1 MRVSGV
7 LFIGLVIAAA
17 YGLYLSAKDTTSS
30 LDAVAKV
37 AANLRE
43 EGVTGS
49 SLDRDHAQR
58 MIAAMNDLLAT
69 PDTIPDH
76 AEDLRVFAE
85 TAAAWA
91 KEAPSPS
98 HDLHLAV
105 SIRMAAGELR
115 SYALRSS
122 PAHLMRARRYLDES
136 QDSLIGGTAG
146 AGGPGP
152 GLATGAIRDQLNN
165 LQQSQQEQQQEMDEA
180 LNR

>member
-7 LFIGLVIAAA
+7 LFIGLLMAAA
-17 YGLYLSAKDTTSS
+17 YGLYLSAKDATTS

-43 EGVTGS
+43 EGVVGS
-49 SLDRDHAQR
+49 SVDRDQAQR
-58 MIAAMNDLLAT
+58 MIAAMNDLLET
-69 PDTIPDH
+69 PETITDH
-76 AEDLRVFAE
+76 VDDLKVFAE
-85 TAAAWA
+85 TTAAWA
-91 KEAPSPS
+91 QAAPSPS

-105 SIRMAAGELR
+105 SLRRAAGELR

-122 PAHLMRARRYLDES
+122 PVHLMRARRYLDES
-136 QDSLIGGTAG
+136 HGSLAGGTPG

-165 LQQSQQEQQQEMDEA
+165 LQQSQQEQQQEVDEA
-180 LNR
+180 LKR